1 MSLKPKSTVSDKE
14 HSEVVAHKPNDTKTY
29 YNRGNADATGGMI
42 PDSSILGNL

>member
-1 MSLKPKSTVSDKE
+1 MVTHKPKNTQS
-14 HSEVVAHKPNDTKTY
+14 Y